1 RPDNTSTPN
10 AAPSLKIHSLRDR
23 LGDLILIIIDEISVV
38 SHNLFQKI
46 NKRLNEIFET
56 ADKSDIYFGNISVL
70 LFGDLAQCEPVAA
83 KQIFWAPTVSFN
95 PIKVSNKE
103 CKILLKPS
111 EDENDCGSMFAQLP
125 ICIGTRVICRRNID
139 FDDSMVNGTEATVND
154 IVWDNSDHIILPMS
168 HRCVFPNLDRTI
180 TTTLP
185 KYIEL
190 KLLDESIYKML
201 PEEVSFKDK
210 NGIWM
215 TRLQFPLNLGYA
227 ITVHRSQCM
236 TYNKLVVDLTGIN
249 WKPGMF
255 YTILSRTRKLND
267 IIILAYD
274 RKSFKVS
281 KPALNE
287 MYRLQKIEQEYPIKI
302 EQYLETKR
310 YIEWCL
316 PHLSNIDE
324 LSSMPSNEI
333 NRSTLDRGD
342 VKQLKCNKSS
352 SHTNLSLRKPENI
365 SLCEYQE
372 ENYCTRHALCTLS
385 QNLDL
390 FSDNYL
396 INIAQN
402 IAATEQRFRNGEFIQ
417 TTDYYYENTANYDI
431 QILQAALRDM
441 LNVDLI
447 QLYKIE
453 NNDCPIRSLILSN
466 TQNI

>member
-1 RPDNTSTPN
+1 MH
-10 AAPSLKIHSLRDR
+10 I
-23 LGDLILIIIDEISVV
+23 
-38 SHNLFQKI
+38 
-46 NKRLNEIFET
+46 
-56 ADKSDIYFGNISVL
+56 
-70 LFGDLAQCEPVAA
+70 
-83 KQIFWAPTVSFN
+83 VSFN